1 MKIKIIILL
10 IIISGVFACR
20 KDKLTPPSDPECY
33 SFEGPDDFFWTFG
46 QERFQYKAP
55 HFNPNSSNEFIY
67 HYRDNEQN
75 EFHLLKYNLQ
85 TQQKTLI
92 VESGKIWYQPK
103 WSTKGWIA
111 YTHHVGYVDH
121 IYIVKDNG
129 DSLIQFTENT
139 ANLYPSWSSSGNE
152 LCWLHSQ
159 VLGVP
164 YYFLR
169 QNLNAT
175 SPPDTISKYGDA
187 YNGYIRYNT
196 ISLNTN
202 KLLSLV
208 SINSTPHLA
217 TASLNEDPL
226 SFTSIADMEQVF
238 NSLSLSGLCWSTDEN
253 YVYVSIYA
261 NGLYKVNVN
270 TSNTELLIPY
280 CHSKRYES
288 ISASADG
295 KYLIGERVNSYMTT
309 YEDNNPTGQTMEAS
323 SIYLIDLQTLEETKI
338 DLEP

>member
-85 TQQKTLI
+85 TQQKTFIL
-92 VESGKIWYQPK
+92 ESGKIWDQPK

-129 DSLIQFTENT
+129 DSLMQFTENE
-139 ANLYPSWSSSGNE
+139 ANLYPAWGSSGNE
-152 LCWLHSQ
+152 LYWVHTPI
-159 VLGVP
+159 VGGP
-164 YYFLR
+164 RYFLK
-169 QNLNAT
+169 Q
-175 SPPDTISKYGDA
+175 
-187 YNGYIRYNT
+187 
-196 ISLNTN
+196 SLNDEHIDTLLSPLDSHSGSSLYN
-202 KLLSLV
+202 ETSSSNNLLSLTR
-208 SINSTPHLA
+208 INNTPHLA

-226 SFTSIADMEQVF
+226 SFTSIADMEQMF
-238 NSLSLSGLCWSTDEN
+238 SSLSLSGLCWSTDEN

-309 YEDNNPTGQTMEAS
+309 DEDNNPTGQTMEAS
-323 SIYLIDLQTLEETKI
+323 SIYLINLQTLEETKI